1 MKTFKD
7 FLNSDLGIFINEGEF
22 GTKLTIEDELVVV
35 VLDDDKMVE
44 RQIGKQLELHNEE
57 LLFYVEKSKLS
68 FYPRPDNVVRFDD
81 VVWKVSQ
88 VQEDAGL
95 LTVTAERVSG

>member
-7 FLNSDLGIFINEGEF
+7 FLHNDIGIFINTNEFATTLIIEGESVDV
-22 GTKLTIEDELVVV
+22 L
-35 VLDDDKMVE
+35 LDDEKMVE
-44 RQIGKQLELHNEE
+44 RQLAKQLELHNEE

-68 FYPRPDNVVRFDD
+68 FYPRPDNTVRFDN
-81 VVWKVSQ
+81 VVWRVLQ
-88 VQEDAGL
+88 AQEDEGL